1 MLRDI
6 KERGRDVNEVLGRYN
21 KFVREDFNNFVKP
34 YMKYA
39 DLIIPGG
46 ADNNIG
52 FQFIIENLKNHQKKI
67 QGQQP
72 QAIDDKNVINE
83 IFVSQE
89 ELKGL
94 FTTGVFYEYD
104 SSNSHATLMIEGLIL
119 KFTKTFFEYPI
130 PNLELPS
137 ATGRAK

>member
-1 MLRDI
+1 VLRDI

-119 KFTKTFFEYPI
+119 KFTKTFFEYSI
-130 PNLELPS
+130 PNQEPPL